1 MLPGH
6 QRLMQGQSECL
17 PALTGMQRQSPPG
30 SRRLGKRG
38 RPVSIHLLAGKTTKQ
53 SAAHRGGQYSQEKCL
68 STIHPSVH
76 PPLDLPHVYLCLFLS
91 SVHLCHVPVSIL
103 VSTIC
108 HISFPYL
115 SKYTCAHT
123 HTHTCGR
130 FYVSHSKGVKNI

>member
-6 QRLMQGQSECL
+6 QRLMQGQSECF
-17 PALTGMQRQSPPG
+17 PSLTGMQAPGG

-68 STIHPSVH
+68 SITHPSVH
-76 PPLDLPHVYLCLFLS
+76 PPLYLPHVYLCLFPS
-91 SVHLCHVPVSIL
+91 SVHLCHVPVIIS

-108 HISFPYL
+108 HISLAYL
-115 SKYTCAHT
+115 SKYTCAHI
-123 HTHTCGR
+123 HTYMWTVLCVLH
-130 FYVSHSKGVKNI
+130 FKGVKNI